1 MQNAIEVKNVT
12 KIYRLYDKPADRLK
26 AVSYTHLDVY
36 KRQVVATMAI
46 ENMYLSK
53 DFINELIKVAR
64 GEKTSEELRQEVI
77 LRHAR

>member
-1 MQNAIEVKNVT
+1 MDREMQGVQN
-12 KIYRLYDKPADRLK
+12 
-26 AVSYTHLDVY
+26 
-36 KRQVVATMAI
+36 VVATMAI

-64 GEKTSEELRQEVI
+64 GEKNSEELRQEVI